1 MGGINVIP
9 GLVDVGN
16 SNFGSECVC
25 GNNVLILSLVDV
37 SNSIN
42 IFMANV
48 EKSVL
53 ILSLVDVV
61 NSGDV
66 VDTFYLCI
74 SS

>member
-37 SNSIN
+37 GNSTIMGQRTQIVYRLN
-42 IFMANV
+42 P
-48 EKSVL
+48 
-53 ILSLVDVV
+53 
-61 NSGDV
+61 
-66 VDTFYLCI
+66 
-74 SS
+74 